1 MRILVDTN
9 ILLDVLLEREEFLP
23 EAMEIWLANEQGLF
37 ESYISAMTPVN
48 IYYVAR
54 KILQDKNAA
63 RDLVSQILNLFE
75 ICALTKSERQ
85 SALSL
90 PFADYEDALQTANA
104 LAENL
109 DGIVTRN
116 KNDFAKATLPVYDPS
131 EFLKLIKV

>member
-1 MRILVDTN
+1 MPRAIS
-9 ILLDVLLEREEFLP
+9 FL
-23 EAMEIWLANEQGLF
+23 
-37 ESYISAMTPVN
+37 
-48 IYYVAR
+48 
-54 KILQDKNAA
+54 KKK
-63 RDLVSQILNLFE
+63 LFE
-75 ICALTKSERQ
+75 ICALTKSELQ

>member
-63 RDLVSQILNLFE
+63 RDLVSQKKTFRDLR
-75 ICALTKSERQ
+75 SH
-85 SALSL
+85 
-90 PFADYEDALQTANA
+90 
-104 LAENL
+104 
-109 DGIVTRN
+109 
-116 KNDFAKATLPVYDPS
+116 
-131 EFLKLIKV
+131 